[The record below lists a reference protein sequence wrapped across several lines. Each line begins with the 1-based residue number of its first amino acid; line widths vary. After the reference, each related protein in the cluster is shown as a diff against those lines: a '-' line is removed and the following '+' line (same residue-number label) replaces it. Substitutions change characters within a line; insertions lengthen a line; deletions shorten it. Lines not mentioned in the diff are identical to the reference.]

1 MAGFGQAGR
10 RKRPMR
16 RLALAVFLVLSL
28 ALLVAQTAP
37 VITRAL
43 TPVRALAGD
52 VQTFGERREQ
62 SAASEEAP
70 GLWAVLTGQ
79 ADAQRRIK
87 QLENEVAELSRYR
100 QAAIAMNER
109 FYAYQAMLNAVDDA
123 PIDWARQSKTVRIVA
138 ETDGPFSDTLLA
150 DAGRRSGVEID
161 DVAFN
166 EMGLVGRV
174 ITVGERSSRILM
186 VTDFNSRVPVMG
198 ERSGVRAVLYGARD
212 RIGRLSDLP
221 EDDGF
226 IIGERILTSGEGGV
240 FPRGLVAGHVY
251 GEPGDWRVRFTMNEG
266 RGGFVR
272 LLPPPKIPTPEDA
285 PSREPG
291 GDGDAAGSEGAG
303 EGTVEAAVRA
313 DTGGEVTS
321 E

>member
-1 MAGFGQAGR
+1 MAGIGQTGR

-16 RLALAVFLVLSL
+16 RLALAVFIVFSF
-28 ALLVAQTAP
+28 ALLIAQTAP
-37 VITRAL
+37 VISRAL
-43 TPVRALAGD
+43 TPVRAVAGD
-52 VQTFGERREQ
+52 VQTFGDRREQ
-62 SAASEEAP
+62 TIASEQAP
-70 GLWAVLTGQ
+70 GLWATLTGQ
-79 ADAQRRIK
+79 ADAERRIK
-87 QLENEVAELSRYR
+87 QLETEVAELSRYR

-109 FYAYQAMLNAVDDA
+109 FFAYQAMLNAVDDA
-123 PIDWARQSKTVRIVA
+123 PIAWAQQSKTVRIVA
-138 ETDGPFSDTLLA
+138 ETNGPFADTLLA
-150 DAGRRSGVEID
+150 DAGQRSGVQVD

-240 FPRGLVAGHVY
+240 FPRGLVAGYVF
-251 GEPGDWRVRFTMNEG
+251 GETGDWRVDFTMQDA

-272 LLPPPKIPTPEDA
+272 LLPPPKIPAPETRPAD
-285 PSREPG
+285 EP
-291 GDGDAAGSEGAG
+291 GDGDESSEGA
-303 EGTVEAAVRA
+303 TVEAAVRTEVA
-313 DTGGEVTS
+313 NDGAGEVVS